1 MDHKLIRAIGSV
13 TCVMLL
19 VKVLAMIKKMATI
32 RTANYTR
39 ADRTAVGHQ
48 VDVRYIASIVI

>member
-1 MDHKLIRAIGSV
+1 MPDAHIRPQWKDISGESKGGNI
-13 TCVMLL
+13 M
-19 VKVLAMIKKMATI
+19 KKMATI

>member
-39 ADRTAVGHQ
+39 KDRTAVGHEIK
-48 VDVRYIASIVI
+48 VRYIAGIMV